1 MGFSFYSTGG
11 GKRAKE
17 CWNESHAI
25 NVSAP
30 AAKTKKKPA
39 GVSQGEREHLLP
51 SEPDKADAYGCD
63 ADAVVD
69 RR

>member
-1 MGFSFYSTGG
+1 MGFSFLSTGCVE
-11 GKRAKE
+11 RTKE

-25 NVSAP
+25 NASAP

-51 SEPDKADAYGCD
+51 SEPDKADT
-63 ADAVVD
+63 
-69 RR
+69 

>member
-25 NVSAP
+25 KVSAP

-39 GVSQGEREHLLP
+39 GVSHGEREHLLP
-51 SEPDKADAYGCD
+51 SEPDKADT
-63 ADAVVD
+63 
-69 RR
+69 

>member
-17 CWNESHAI
+17 CWNETHIVNA
-25 NVSAP
+25 SAP
-30 AAKTKKKPA
+30 AAKTKRKPA

-51 SEPDKADAYGCD
+51 SEPDKADTQGYD
-63 ADAVVD
+63 AGAVVD
-69 RR
+69 HR